1 MKYNFDIQEV
11 SRAVATDF
19 VQSLHYS
26 KIMPK
31 LTKHFLGCYLESEL
45 VGVLT
50 LGWGTQPKATIA
62 KLFNDKNFCRVKFNG
77 KKYVSED
84 LDTKDYY
91 EIGKMCMKEEMPRNS
106 ESQMLA
112 AVVKWMKE
120 NCAEKKFLYTW
131 ADGIMGKPGYVYQAA
146 NFLYGEFIWTQIY
159 ISEKGEKIHP
169 RSSRRLC
176 DENVKFKL
184 DKEIELRKQIKEAD
198 WIAKLTETKFWK
210 RYAKELRK
218 SQFFHGKKG
227 ERIYWLTQ
235 DFLDHKG
242 ITKVFGKQ
250 FRYILPLN
258 KKAKKLL
265 KKSKV
270 EWTLEYPKGKDLV
283 WDKSSING
291 RQRLDGMPYIDGDMT
306 EYNTKN
312 VNAHRGTL
320 ENFI

>member
-1 MKYNFDIQEV
+1 MKYKFTINEI
-11 SRAVATDF
+11 SRTYATDF

-31 LTKHFLGCYLESEL
+31 LTKHFLGCYLENEL

-62 KLFNDKNFCRVKFNG
+62 KLFEG
-77 KKYVSED
+77 

-91 EIGKMCMKEEMPRNS
+91 EIGKMCMKEEMPKNS
-106 ESQMLA
+106 ESQMIS
-112 AVVKWMKE
+112 AVVKWMKD
-120 NCAEKKFLYTW
+120 NCPEKQFLYTW

-146 NFLYGEFIWTQIY
+146 NFLYGGFIWTSIY

-176 DENVKFKL
+176 DENVQFKL
-184 DKEIELRKQIKEAD
+184 EREPD
-198 WIAKLTETKFWK
+198 
-210 RYAKELRK
+210 
-218 SQFFHGKKG
+218 FFEGKKG

-242 ITKVFGKQ
+242 ITKVYGKQ

-258 KKAKKLL
+258 KKARKFL
-265 KKSKV
+265 KKSNV
-270 EWTLEYPKGKDLV
+270 EWNLNYPKGNDLIWNKSTKDGKKQLE
-283 WDKSSING
+283 
-291 RQRLDGMPYIDGDMT
+291 GMPYIDSDMT

-320 ENFI
+320 EAFI

>member
-1 MKYNFDIQEV
+1 MKYEFEIKEI
-11 SRAVATDF
+11 SRSQATDF
-19 VQSLHYS
+19 IQSLHYS

-31 LTKHFLGCYLESEL
+31 LTKHFLGCHLDGKL

-62 KLFNDKNFCRVKFNG
+62 KLFDG
-77 KKYVSED
+77 M
-84 LDTKDYY
+84 DTKDYY
-91 EIGKMCMKEEMPRNS
+91 EIGKMCMSEKFPEDSYP
-106 ESQMLA
+106 ESQMIS
-112 AVVKWMKE
+112 AVVKWMKV
-120 NCAEKKFLYTW
+120 NTPEKQFLYTW

-146 NFLYGEFIWTQIY
+146 NFLYGGFIWTQIY
-159 ISEKGEKIHP
+159 ISDKGEKIHP

-176 DENVKFKL
+176 DENVQFKL
-184 DKEIELRKQIKEAD
+184 EREPD
-198 WIAKLTETKFWK
+198 
-210 RYAKELRK
+210 
-218 SQFFHGKKG
+218 FFVGKKG

-242 ITKVFGKQ
+242 ISKIYGKQ

-258 KKAKKLL
+258 KKSRKLL

-270 EWTLEYPKGKDLV
+270 EWSLNYPKENDLV
-283 WDKSSING
+283 WDKSTTEG
-291 RQRLDGMPYIDGDMT
+291 RKRLDEMPYIDGDMT

-320 ENFI
+320 EAFL

>member
-1 MKYNFDIQEV
+1 MKYNFKINEI
-11 SRAVATDF
+11 SRSLATDF

-31 LTKHFLGCYLESEL
+31 LTKHFLGCYMENEL

-62 KLFNDKNFCRVKFNG
+62 KLFEG
-77 KKYVSED
+77 

-91 EIGKMCMKEEMPRNS
+91 EIGKMCMKEEMPKNS
-106 ESQMLA
+106 ESQMIS

-120 NCAEKKFLYTW
+120 NCPEKKFLYTW

-146 NFLYGEFIWTQIY
+146 NFLYGGFIWTSIY

-176 DENVKFKL
+176 DENVQFKL
-184 DKEIELRKQIKEAD
+184 EREPD
-198 WIAKLTETKFWK
+198 
-210 RYAKELRK
+210 
-218 SQFFHGKKG
+218 FFEGKKG

-242 ITKVFGKQ
+242 ITKVYGKQ
-250 FRYILPLN
+250 FRYIFPLN
-258 KKAKKLL
+258 KKARKFL
-265 KKSKV
+265 KKSNV
-270 EWTLEYPKGKDLV
+270 EWNLNYPKGNDLIWNKSTKDGKKQLE
-283 WDKSSING
+283 
-291 RQRLDGMPYIDGDMT
+291 GMPYIDSDMT

-320 ENFI
+320 EAFI

>member
-1 MKYNFDIQEV
+1 MKYDFKINEI
-11 SRAVATDF
+11 SRSCATDF

-26 KIMPK
+26 KIMPR
-31 LTKHFLGCYLESEL
+31 LTKHFLGCYLKNEL

-62 KLFNDKNFCRVKFNG
+62 KLFDG
-77 KKYVSED
+77 

-91 EIGKMCMKEEMPRNS
+91 EIGKMCMKEEMPKNS
-106 ESQMLA
+106 ESQMIS

-120 NCAEKKFLYTW
+120 NCAEKQFLYTW
-131 ADGIMGKPGYVYQAA
+131 ADGIMGKPGFVYQAA
-146 NFLYGEFIWTQIY
+146 NFLYGGFIWTQIY
-159 ISEKGEKIHP
+159 ISAEGEKIHP

-184 DKEIELRKQIKEAD
+184 EREPD
-198 WIAKLTETKFWK
+198 
-210 RYAKELRK
+210 
-218 SQFFHGKKG
+218 FFVGKKG

-242 ITKVFGKQ
+242 ISKIHGKQ

-258 KKAKKLL
+258 KKARKLL

-270 EWTLEYPKGKDLV
+270 EWSLNYPKNDDLV
-283 WDKSSING
+283 WDKSTTNG
-291 RQRLDGMPYIDGDMT
+291 RERLDKMPYIDGDVT
-306 EYNTKN
+306 EYNNKN
-312 VNAHRGTL
+312 VNAHKSTL
-320 ENFI
+320 EAFL

>member
-1 MKYNFDIQEV
+1 MKYNFQIEEV
-11 SRAVATDF
+11 SRAYATEF
-19 VQSLHYS
+19 IQSLHYS

-31 LTKHFLGCYLESEL
+31 LTKHFLGCYLEDEL

-62 KLFNDKNFCRVKFNG
+62 KLFNDKNFCRIKFDG
-77 KKYVSED
+77 EKYVSDD

-106 ESQMLA
+106 ESQMIS

-120 NCAEKKFLYTW
+120 NCAEKQFLYTW

-146 NFLYGEFIWTQIY
+146 NFLYGGFIWTQIY
-159 ISEKGEKIHP
+159 ISDKGEKIHP

-176 DENVKFKL
+176 DENVIFKL
-184 DKEIELRKQIKEAD
+184 EREPD
-198 WIAKLTETKFWK
+198 
-210 RYAKELRK
+210 
-218 SQFFHGKKG
+218 FFVGKKE

-235 DFLDHKG
+235 DFLDHKD
-242 ITKVFGKQ
+242 ISKIFGKQ

-270 EWTLEYPKGKDLV
+270 EWTLEYPKDKDLV
-283 WDKSSING
+283 WDKSSMSG
-291 RQRLDGMPYIDGDMT
+291 RQRLDGMPYIDGNMT
-306 EYNTKN
+306 EYNSKN
-312 VNAHRGTL
+312 VNAHKTEIKGTL
-320 ENFI
+320 EAFL

>member
-1 MKYNFDIQEV
+1 MKYKFEIKEV
-11 SRAVATDF
+11 SRTIATDF

-31 LTKHFLGCYLESEL
+31 LTKHFLGCFLEDKL

-62 KLFNDKNFCRVKFNG
+62 KLFEG
-77 KKYVSED
+77 M
-84 LDTKDYY
+84 DTKDYY
-91 EIGKMCMKEEMPRNS
+91 EIGKMCMIEEFPEKAYP
-106 ESQMLA
+106 ESQMIS
-112 AVVKWMKE
+112 AVVKWMKV
-120 NCAEKKFLYTW
+120 NTPEKKFLYTW

-159 ISEKGEKIHP
+159 ISDKGEKIHP

-176 DENVKFKL
+176 DENVQFKL
-184 DKEIELRKQIKEAD
+184 EREPD
-198 WIAKLTETKFWK
+198 
-210 RYAKELRK
+210 
-218 SQFFHGKKG
+218 FFIGKKG

-235 DFLDHKG
+235 DFLDYKG
-242 ITKVFGKQ
+242 ITKVYGKQ

-258 KKAKKLL
+258 KSSRKLL

-270 EWTLEYPKGKDLV
+270 KWTLEYPKDKDLV
-283 WDKSSING
+283 WDKSSNNG
-291 RQRLDGMPYIDGDMT
+291 RQRLAGMPYIDGNMT

-320 ENFI
+320 EAFL